1 MFEKIKALWA
11 YLTAP
16 YDEEL
21 ENAKDVVCSACD
33 YWGGFCSMCPVTFTN
48 NQEKTSMRR

>member
-1 MFEKIKALWA
+1 MFKRIKTLWM

-21 ENAKDVVCSACD
+21 ENAKDIVCKACNYED
-33 YWGGFCSMCPVTFTN
+33 GFCSMCPIMFIN
-48 NQEKTSMRR
+48 

>member
-1 MFEKIKALWA
+1 MFEKIKALWT

-21 ENAKDVVCSACD
+21 ENAKDIVCNSCG
-33 YWGGFCSMCPVTFTN
+33 YGSEFCSMCPVEFIDC
-48 NQEKTSMRR
+48 QEKC